1 MLLLYIFGSFLIIV
15 IRMPK
20 MMRMIGLMAD
30 DAPLAGLAHQILRED
45 VPVGGNLPL
54 FQEPGALVLQL
65 SLPDFPDLG

>member
-1 MLLLYIFGSFLIIV
+1 
-15 IRMPK
+15 MPK

>member
-1 MLLLYIFGSFLIIV
+1 
-15 IRMPK
+15 

-54 FQEPGALVLQL
+54 FQEPGALVLEL
-65 SLPDFPDLG
+65 SLPRLPRLICHCFFLL